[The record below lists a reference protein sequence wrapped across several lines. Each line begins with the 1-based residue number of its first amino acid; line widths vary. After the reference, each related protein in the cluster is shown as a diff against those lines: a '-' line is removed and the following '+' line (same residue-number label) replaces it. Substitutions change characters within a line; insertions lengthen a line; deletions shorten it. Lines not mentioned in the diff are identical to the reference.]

1 MLEVV
6 ALGGLGEFGMNMLAL
21 TWGETTIVVD
31 AGVMFPDPELLGVD
45 RIIPDLTYL
54 QQKGRAAALV
64 LTHGHED
71 HIGGVPHVLA
81 LVDGPIYGTPL
92 TLAMVEPKLEEHG
105 IDGRELIAV
114 KPHDRVTVG
123 PFEIE
128 FIRVTHSIPD
138 CVALAIHTPAGVIV
152 HTGDFKID
160 QTPLDGEHFDVHRFA
175 QLGSEGVLALFA
187 DSTNIDR
194 RGFTGSEREVVDA
207 FEEVFTSAPGK
218 LIVAAFASS
227 IYRMQILVDLAA
239 QFDRKV
245 AFIGRGMIR
254 NSEIAQRLGY
264 LRIPAGV
271 QIRDSQVGDYPAQ
284 DVLCLSTGSQGEPMS
299 ALSRI
304 AIDDHRHVKVGPDDT
319 VVLSARSIPGNE
331 KAIGRVINHLA
342 RRGAEV
348 IYEGIKHVH
357 VSGHGS
363 EEELK
368 LMLSLVKPRFFI
380 PVHGEYRQLS
390 QHGRVAARV
399 FEGRD
404 PRPEILLAE
413 NGDILQFDVDGAR
426 IAGKAPV
433 GRILIDDTRTGEVG
447 DEVLRDRRHLAE
459 DGLVVPVVA
468 INKQTGMLEGVPDII
483 TRGFVMENSAGAA
496 RGRRAP
502 AGRGRRSGQPRGAH
516 RSGADQGEAARRAAP
531 LLSETFGTTAVRAA
545 RHHGDLTREWIDG
558 FAPGQRIRRRGAVRG
573 RAASGSSRSPATSR
587 ATRSGSSA
595 PARMPTPPTSPGGS
609 ARSSPSCRFSC
620 SATRP
625 TSVRRRW

>member
-1 MLEVV
+1 MLEAV

-21 TWGETTIVVD
+21 TWDQTTIVVD

-54 QQKGRAAALV
+54 QQRGGASALV

-71 HIGGVPHVLA
+71 HIGAVPHVLP
-81 LVDGPIYGTPL
+81 LVDGPMYATPL
-92 TLAMVEPKLEEHG
+92 TLALVEPKLEEHG
-105 IDGRELIAV
+105 IDGREIV
-114 KPHDRVTVG
+114 PIRPRERVTVG
-123 PFEIE
+123 PFTIE

-138 CVALAIHTPAGVIV
+138 CVALAIHTPAGIIV

-160 QTPLDGEHFDVHRFA
+160 QTPIDGQHFDVHRFA
-175 QLGSEGVLALFA
+175 ELGSSGVLALFA

-194 RGFTGSEREVVDA
+194 RGFTGSELEVVEA
-207 FEEVFTSAPGK
+207 FEEIFTSATGR

-245 AFIGRGMIR
+245 AFVGRGMMR
-254 NSEIAQRLGY
+254 NSEIAQRLGH

-271 QIRDSQVGDYPAQ
+271 QIRDSEIGSYPAQ
-284 DVLCLSTGSQGEPMS
+284 DVLCLATGSQGEPMS

-304 AIDDHRHVKVGPDDT
+304 AIDDHRYVKVGPDDT

-331 KAIGRVINHLA
+331 KAIGRVINHLS
-342 RRGAEV
+342 RRGADV

-368 LMLSLVKPRFFI
+368 LMLSLVRPRFFI

-390 QHGRVAARV
+390 QHARIAERV
-399 FEGRD
+399 FAGRD
-404 PRPEILLAE
+404 PKPEILLAE
-413 NGDILQFDVDGAR
+413 NGDVLQFDADGAR

-433 GRILIDDTRTGEVG
+433 GRVLIDDTRTGEVG

-459 DGLVVPVVA
+459 DGLVIPVVA
-468 INKQTGMLEGVPDII
+468 INKQTGALEGVPDII
-483 TRGFVMENSAGAA
+483 TRGFVMEDGQALLADGARLLA
-496 RGRRAP
+496 EVVEQASVEERTDQGLIKERLRVELRRFFRKRSGRRP
-502 AGRGRRSGQPRGAH
+502 FVLPVIM
-516 RSGADQGEAARRAAP
+516 E
-531 LLSETFGTTAVRAA
+531 
-545 RHHGDLTREWIDG
+545 I
-558 FAPGQRIRRRGAVRG
+558 
-573 RAASGSSRSPATSR
+573 
-587 ATRSGSSA
+587 
-595 PARMPTPPTSPGGS
+595 
-609 ARSSPSCRFSC
+609 
-620 SATRP
+620 
-625 TSVRRRW
+625 